1 MLFLDALPH
10 ATLYEWDLGDLEYS
24 AKNAALFSR
33 IYAGRFHYYRGDSAK
48 TVRNFITNH
57 PNHKCD
63 VVFVDGCKGI
73 HGRLY
78 DVGLFAPLAT
88 PRTMLFGDE
97 ANTREC
103 MSGEVDERHP
113 LCALRHNTEW
123 AWNRLVRS
131 DALKWHNCS
140 RPKHG
145 QWSERDIV
153 CLWSYTYQALN
164 SYDPAKLLTPTEIK
178 QLQNKSDQ
186 WAGRCSL

>member
-10 ATLYEWDLGDLEYS
+10 ATLYEWDLGDMDYS

-78 DVGLFAPLAT
+78 DVRGLVCA
-88 PRTMLFGDE
+88 
-97 ANTREC
+97 
-103 MSGEVDERHP
+103 SRH
-113 LCALRHNTEW
+113 AAH
-123 AWNRLVRS
+123 
-131 DALKWHNCS
+131 DAF
-140 RPKHG
+140 RRRG
-145 QWSERDIV
+145 QHEGMYV
-153 CLWSYTYQALN
+153 
-164 SYDPAKLLTPTEIK
+164 
-178 QLQNKSDQ
+178 
-186 WAGRCSL
+186 